1 MIGDC
6 LDPSS
11 EISPNCAQEFWATG
25 KRHMFNTI
33 NVHVQYIAEADGLT
47 FGPVTQKD
55 FEHICWFLR
64 IILDQHGGCLAIR
77 RFMNHRI
84 IFLEIHE
91 PQNDKATNLE
101 FKFP

>member
-47 FGPVTQKD
+47 FGPVTQKY
-55 FEHICWFLR
+55 FEHTVFAGSYESFSINMVDVWQFE
-64 IILDQHGGCLAIR
+64 DS
-77 RFMNHRI
+77 
-84 IFLEIHE
+84 
-91 PQNDKATNLE
+91 
-101 FKFP
+101 